1 VSEGPG
7 VLFVVRRG
15 AERYENDAAG
25 HFHRLESVMYEEP
38 YKWVEAVGNR
48 RQYLDEQFKQGS
60 PVVGLAYDG
69 GIVLLTVSKGTPKL
83 YEIYDRL
90 ALGGMGHPADLEKL
104 RFSLLEMA
112 HVEGFNRSPSD
123 VTGSRMVKYGIAPVI
138 KQAFEEVFK
147 APFIIKILLAEL
159 GPKAGKETF
168 LVINYDGTF
177 EEGSRCA
184 ALAAT
189 KAVEQDMLKAL
200 RAEPATPSLE
210 QAVGAALRT
219 WALGDRL
226 QRQAAETEAER
237 GREVPADASSTDP
250 SSLYAHVRET
260 VAEKTIECIVLD
272 RAQPGSS
279 KYRALTPDELGRI
292 LPKDVQA
299 SLS

>member
-1 VSEGPG
+1 
-7 VLFVVRRG
+7 
-15 AERYENDAAG
+15 
-25 HFHRLESVMYEEP
+25 MYEEP

-60 PVVGLAYDG
+60 PVVALTYEA
-69 GIVLLTVSKGTPKL
+69 GILSLTVSKGTAKL

-147 APFIIKILLAEL
+147 APFIVKILLAEL

-168 LVINYDGTF
+168 LTINYDGTF
-177 EEGSRCA
+177 EESGQA
-184 ALAAT
+184 AVLAAT
-189 KAVEQDMLKAL
+189 KAVEQEMIAL
-200 RAEPATPSLE
+200 LRREPPRLSVE
-210 QAVGAALRT
+210 QAVAAALRV
-219 WALGDRL
+219 WAMGDRL
-226 QRQAAETEAER
+226 QRQS
-237 GREVPADASSTDP
+237 ADADSGGAPPAVQSSTDAAR
-250 SSLYAHVRET
+250 LYAHVRET
-260 VAEKTIECIVLD
+260 VGEKSIECVLLD

-279 KYRALTPDELGRI
+279 KYRGLTPDELGRL

-299 SLS
+299 ALS